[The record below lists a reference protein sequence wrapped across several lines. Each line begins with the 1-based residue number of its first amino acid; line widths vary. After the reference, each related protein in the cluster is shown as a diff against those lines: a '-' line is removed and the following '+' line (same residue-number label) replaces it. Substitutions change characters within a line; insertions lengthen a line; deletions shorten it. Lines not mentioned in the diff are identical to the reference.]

1 MMKGKKVRMLAAA
14 ALLAVLAGAGCGR
27 IVDKDR
33 IRVAKMGDAYI
44 TRGDIFKLIREMPDT
59 DRPKIRSRGDL
70 LRVLNQHIDQ
80 RIKLPLGKKL
90 KEEGKIDVDRE
101 QAREVYFQERG
112 DEADYLRAMW
122 QAEIPVNNEITP
134 LMKVYDLTPDRLRNL
149 KQNIEDGTDAV
160 VARLLGESAVQYLA
174 VEAFKEKRIT
184 ISDEEFEREYRFS
197 GETLDVFE
205 EIAFRAVRFPAS
217 LPDASA
223 RASEVR
229 ARLDAGEPFDAL
241 VDEFLRR
248 GAADNIEYVIE
259 SGIQN
264 NPALDRFRGFWE
276 VASGAAVDTIIGPVY
291 LPAYRQVATDA
302 QGRARALNMPD
313 AYLVLRVLECKPAR
327 KLTLEEAKP
336 ALAAPLIVGKMMQLL
351 RDENGVEIYQE
362 NLPDVGDTTMQ
373 GTQLL

>member
-1 MMKGKKVRMLAAA
+1 MMMGTRVKMLAAA
-14 ALLAVLAGAGCGR
+14 ALLAVLAAGCGR

-33 IRVAKMGDAYI
+33 IRVAKMGDKYI
-44 TRGDIFKLIREMPDT
+44 TRGDLFRLIREMPDT

-70 LRVLNQHIDQ
+70 LRVLNHHIDQ
-80 RIKLPLGKKL
+80 QIKLPLGKKL

-112 DEADYLRAMW
+112 DEADYQRAMW

-149 KQNIEDGTDAV
+149 KQNIEEGTDAV

-197 GETLDVFE
+197 GETLNVFE
-205 EIAFRAVRFPAS
+205 EIAFRAVRFPAA

-223 RASEVR
+223 RASAVR
-229 ARLDAGEPFDAL
+229 ARLDAGEGFDAL

-248 GAADNIEYVIE
+248 GAEEKVEYVIE

-264 NPALDRFRGFWE
+264 NPALERFRGFWE
-276 VASGAAVDTIIGPVY
+276 VASGAAVDSIIGPVY

-302 QGRARALNMPD
+302 QGRARAINMPD
-313 AYLVLRVLECKPAR
+313 AYLVLKVLECTPAR

-336 ALAAPLIVGKMMQLL
+336 TLAAPLIIGKMMQML
-351 RDENGVEIYQE
+351 RDENGVEIYQDS
-362 NLPDVGDTTMQ
+362 LPDVGDTTMQ

>member
-1 MMKGKKVRMLAAA
+1 MMKGTKVKMLAAA
-14 ALLAVLAGAGCGR
+14 VLLAVLAAGCGR

-33 IRVAKMGDAYI
+33 IRVAKMGDKYI
-44 TRGDIFKLIREMPDT
+44 TRGDLFRLIREMPDT
-59 DRPKIRSRGDL
+59 DRPKIRTRGDL
-70 LRVLNQHIDQ
+70 LRVLNHHIDQ

-112 DEADYLRAMW
+112 DDADYQRAMW
-122 QAEIPVNNEITP
+122 QAEIPANDEITP
-134 LMKVYDLTPDRLRNL
+134 LMKIYELTPDRLRNL
-149 KQNIEDGTDAV
+149 KQNIEEGTDAV

-205 EIAFRAVRFPAS
+205 EIAFRAVRFPAA

-223 RASEVR
+223 RASAVR
-229 ARLDAGEPFDAL
+229 ARLDAGEGFDAL

-248 GAADNIEYVIE
+248 GAEEKVEYVIE

-264 NPALDRFRGFWE
+264 NPALERFRGFWE
-276 VASGAAVDTIIGPVY
+276 VASGTAVDSIIGPVY
-291 LPAYRQVATDA
+291 LPTYRQVATDA
-302 QGRARALNMPD
+302 QGRARAINMPD
-313 AYLVLRVLECKPAR
+313 AYLVLKVLECKPAR

-336 ALAAPLIVGKMMQLL
+336 TLAAPLIIGKMMQML
-351 RDENGVEIYQE
+351 RDENGVEIYQDS
-362 NLPDVGDTTMQ
+362 LPDVGDTTMQ